1 LIFNPSIS
9 PHPTASPY
17 LDYRAQILYQRAHG
31 SHWLVFSIFSIVSIV
46 AFISFN
52 GVDYRD
58 KSQQIGKGN
67 MAIGIADFQKTI
79 TPTEADTELA
89 RESSRQLSK
98 FLGKQHDIGK
108 QLSNFQLHVQAG
120 NESEEV
126 VVIPVSAFRLLTDI
140 LTQMARGNAVTL
152 MPVHAELTT
161 QQAADI
167 LNVSRPFLISLI
179 ENDKIPYRK
188 VGTHRRI
195 RFDNLMA
202 YKQEIDR
209 ERLQTLEELA
219 REAQELDMGY

>member
-1 LIFNPSIS
+1 MLWACFFDCFDCCVYFAWWG
-9 PHPTASPY
+9 TL
-17 LDYRAQILYQRAHG
+17 LDKAQQMR
-31 SHWLVFSIFSIVSIV
+31 
-46 AFISFN
+46 
-52 GVDYRD
+52 
-58 KSQQIGKGN
+58 KGN
-67 MAIGIADFQKTI
+67 MAIGIADFQETI
-79 TPTEADTELA
+79 APTEADTELA
-89 RESSRQLSK
+89 RESSRQLSRL
-98 FLGKQHDIGK
+98 LGKQHNIGK

-120 NESEEV
+120 NEPEEV

-195 RFDNLMA
+195 RFDDLMA